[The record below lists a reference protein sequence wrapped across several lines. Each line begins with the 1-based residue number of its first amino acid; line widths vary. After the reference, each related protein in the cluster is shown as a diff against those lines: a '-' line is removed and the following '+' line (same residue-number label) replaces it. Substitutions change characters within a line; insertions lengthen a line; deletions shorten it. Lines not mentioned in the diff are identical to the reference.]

1 MVVVTTELSPP
12 LTTPA
17 PPGTVSQSG
26 SGPSLSMPA
35 SSSAN
40 VFPAPPTTT
49 AWCGSRPGL
58 IIRKVVSPAGIVS
71 GAPNA
76 YSVAVMVTIL
86 ITGGAARLAG
96 LQAATIAS
104 KENGRHWVTN
114 GLLGLMFEQD
124 DAREAFELRTPFFRG
139 E

>member
-35 SSSAN
+35 SISAN
-40 VFPAPPTTT
+40 VFPAPPATT

-58 IIRKVVSPAGIVS
+58 IIRNVVSPAGIVS

-76 YSVAVMVTIL
+76 YSVAVIVTTL
-86 ITGGAARLAG
+86 ITGGAGGLAG
-96 LQAATIAS
+96 PQASTRAS
-104 KENGRHWVTN
+104 KDSGRHWVTN
-114 GLLGLMFEQD
+114 GLLKLMFE
-124 DAREAFELRTPFFRG
+124 
-139 E
+139 